1 MKNSIPNLFSTTLIP
16 ELSPNILYTLGF
28 PIFKYGSR
36 LYIIIYS
43 IRLRLIAIIVVE
55 RLPYISIED
64 FAASE

>member
-1 MKNSIPNLFSTTLIP
+1 MKNSILNFLSTTLIP
-16 ELSPNILYTLGF
+16 ELSSNILYTLGF

-36 LYIIIYS
+36 LYIIIYR
-43 IRLRLIAIIVVE
+43 IRLIAIIVVE

>member
-16 ELSPNILYTLGF
+16 ELSSNILSTLGF

-36 LYIIIYS
+36 LYIIIQQNTK
-43 IRLRLIAIIVVE
+43 LIAIIVVE

>member
-1 MKNSIPNLFSTTLIP
+1 MKNSILDFLSTTLIP
-16 ELSPNILYTLGF
+16 ELSSNILSTLGF

-43 IRLRLIAIIVVE
+43 IRLIAIIVVE